1 MKKSTERPFT
11 LIELLVV
18 IAIIAI
24 LAAMLLPALGKA
36 RDKART
42 TSCLNNLKQLGLG
55 EIMYTGDFEDFF
67 SPGRTQPGLGELGY
81 WHYILWDRGYI
92 TLNILSCPV
101 STATAQYCQG
111 CLVAYSKG
119 KVPATA
125 TVDGWHWQFCG
136 YAINNGEFGFGQKG
150 TDDKQLFP
158 GLKVSSVVTPSS
170 MLMLSDGVW
179 AGDSTSTG
187 SSALNSTHRMHNYN
201 KINFWPWHNRGT
213 GFNVCF
219 SDGHAITHTGPGTG
233 ETLRAWFHSG
243 TSTGPRSYKYDDNW
257 FTYNGKKHKS
267 GKEARYYTD

>member
-1 MKKSTERPFT
+1 MKKRIKRQFT

-24 LAAMLLPALGKA
+24 LAAMRLPALSKARGKA
-36 RDKART
+36 RT
-42 TSCLNNLKQLGLG
+42 ISCLNNLKQLGLA
-55 EIMYTGDFEDFF
+55 ETMYTGDNEDYF
-67 SPGRTQPGLGELGY
+67 SPGRQPGMGELGY
-81 WHYILWDRGYI
+81 WHYILYNRGYI
-92 TLNILSCPV
+92 PLNVLSCPD
-101 STATAQYCQG
+101 STATAIYCVA
-111 CLVAYSKG
+111 CLRAYAHG
-119 KVPATA
+119 KEPAPA
-125 TVDGWHWQFCG
+125 TVDGWHWQFAG

-150 TDDKQLFP
+150 TDDPTLYP
-158 GLKVSSVVTPSS
+158 GLKVSGVLTPST

-201 KINFWPWHNRGT
+201 NINVWPWHNNST

-219 SDGHAITHTGPGTG
+219 SDGHAITLTGPGRG
-233 ETLRAWFHSG
+233 ETLRAWFHSA
-243 TSTGPRSYKYDDNW
+243 TSSGPRSYKNDDNW